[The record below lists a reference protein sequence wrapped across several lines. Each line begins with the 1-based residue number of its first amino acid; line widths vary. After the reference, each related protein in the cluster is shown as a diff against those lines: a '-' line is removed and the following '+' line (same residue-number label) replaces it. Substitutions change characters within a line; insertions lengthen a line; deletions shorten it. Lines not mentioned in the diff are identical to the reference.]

1 MQYIQITSLR
11 GTSNVNA
18 SKLHLNNHAPV
29 SWPNISNIKELSS
42 GLNSYFIKDVE
53 MI

>member
-18 SKLHLNNHAPV
+18 SKLHLNHDPV